1 MTLRTFAGLGAL
13 LPSRSARAPYSKAN
27 AGAGDALA
35 ALLCQTPSGLALCL
49 VMGASGRQAVYGVP
63 AALNERSNDL

>member
-1 MTLRTFAGLGAL
+1 MTLRSFAGLGAL
-13 LPSRSARAPYSKAN
+13 LPSSSARAPYSKAN

-49 VMGASGRQAVYGVP
+49 VMGTSGRQAVYGVP